1 MPKVTVASV
10 DEIGEGR
17 TLRVD
22 AEGRPILVSR
32 INGRFSAIE
41 AICSHAGGRLEDG
54 EIECGCVVC
63 PIHEAI
69 FDLTTGKVSPETDW
83 ASDLQAFQVTVE
95 DGHLTVE
102 VPTRAQAAAV
112 PYSGN
117 VSDTVATHN
126 ESGSCPYYS
135 GTAHGI
141 DFDPMTP
148 EQRECPFPLYARARR
163 EMPVFYSERFDL
175 WVVTRYQDIVAILKD
190 PMRFSSAQSL
200 AVDSGVAPEVQAV
213 LDTGYPA
220 APTMVTADPPVHT
233 RFRQLVGKAFTSRRV
248 EMMEL
253 RMREIAHKLVDGFY
267 RSGSADIVR
276 EYGYPFPMEVIAE
289 ILGVPA
295 ADMESFKR
303 WSDDMSARFGPLP
316 LERQAECARSEVE
329 FQHYFAARLEERRHN
344 PREDLLTDL
353 LNARV
358 EGEAPLTM
366 PEMLSILKQLLIGGN
381 ETSTNLIGSMML
393 LLMNNPDE
401 LNAVSRNRSLQ
412 QNAVEEALRLD
423 APVQGLFR
431 SATEEV
437 EIGGV
442 RIPKGAHLELLYA
455 SGNRDDSRFHDP
467 DRFDVHRRDS
477 SNHMAFG
484 FGIHFCIGAP
494 LARAEARVALDVL
507 LDRLPNLRLAP
518 GQTLEHHPHFFL
530 RGLKHLRLEWD
541 VV

>member
-1 MPKVTVASV
+1 MPKVTVASI

-22 AEGRPILVSR
+22 AEGRPMLLSR

-54 EIECGCVVC
+54 EIKAGCVVC
-63 PIHEAI
+63 PIHEAV
-69 FDLTTGKVSPETDW
+69 FDLATGKVSPDTDW
-83 ASDLQAFQVTVE
+83 ASDLQAFAVTVE
-95 DGHLTVE
+95 DGRLLVE
-102 VPTRAQAAAV
+102 VPGRAQAAAAPSGSDAAAV
-112 PYSGN
+112 ATTRGESASCPYSG
-117 VSDTVATHN
+117 A
-126 ESGSCPYYS
+126 
-135 GTAHGI
+135 AHGI

-190 PMRFSSAQSL
+190 PLRFSSAQSL
-200 AVDSGVAPEVQAV
+200 AVDSGIAPEVQAV

-220 APTMVTADPPVHT
+220 TPTMVTADPPVHT

-248 EMMEL
+248 EVMEP
-253 RMREIAHKLVDGFY
+253 RMHEIAHKLVDGFY
-267 RSGSADIVR
+267 RKGSADIVR
-276 EYGYPFPMEVIAE
+276 EYAYPFPMEVIAE

-295 ADMESFKR
+295 ADMETFKR

-316 LERQAECARSEVE
+316 LERQVECARSEVE
-329 FQHYFAARLEERRHN
+329 FQHYFAAQLEERRRN

-358 EGEAPLTM
+358 QGEAPLTM

-393 LLMNNPDE
+393 ALMNSPDQLE
-401 LNAVSRNRSLQ
+401 AVRRDRGLE

-467 DRFDVHRRDS
+467 DRFDVRRRES

-494 LARAEARVALDVL
+494 LARYEGRVALDVL
-507 LDRLPNLRLAP
+507 LDRLPNLRLSP
-518 GQTLEHHPHFFL
+518 GQTFEHHPHFFL

-541 VV
+541 IA